1 MDSRCNS
8 TYIQIYTIIK
18 ILMNNWKK
26 YLKTYCCL
34 YYNEIKS
41 EHIYEYFNE
50 LKELVNYEGEHPELR
65 LVSVQR
71 LWW

>member
-1 MDSRCNS
+1 
-8 TYIQIYTIIK
+8 
-18 ILMNNWKK
+18 MNNWKK

-50 LKELVNYEGEHPELR
+50 LKELVNYEVEHPELR